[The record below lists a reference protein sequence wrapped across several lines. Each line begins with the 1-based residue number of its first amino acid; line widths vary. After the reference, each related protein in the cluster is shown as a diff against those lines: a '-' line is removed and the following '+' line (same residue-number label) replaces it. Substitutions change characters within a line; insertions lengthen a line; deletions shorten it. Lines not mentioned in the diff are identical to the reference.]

1 MTRAAEVAVRRLEPA
16 ETALVAGRIAE
27 AFLVLDA
34 TRWLVP
40 DAGRRQAVLAR
51 NFEILVDHAMRHG
64 LVYGTE
70 DRDAVAVWFPSVG
83 EPVPP
88 PVDYAARLAAAC
100 GEWTE
105 RFAHLDE
112 LFAANHP
119 HPDHHH
125 LAFLAVRPA
134 RQGQGLGTALLR
146 HHHAW
151 LDAHGVPGYLE
162 ASSELS
168 RDLYARHGYRVAEPF
183 RLPDGTPFW
192 PMWRDPR

>member
-1 MTRAAEVAVRRLEPA
+1 MTTGAAVRRLGPA

-27 AFLVLDA
+27 AFMVLDA

-40 DAGRRQAVLAR
+40 DATRRRAALAGH
-51 NFEILVDHAMRHG
+51 FEILVDHAMRHG
-64 LVYGTE
+64 LVHGSA
-70 DRDAVAVWFPSVG
+70 DLAAVAVWFPSVG
-83 EPVPP
+83 EPAPP
-88 PVDYAARLAAAC
+88 PENYAARLAAAC

-125 LAFLAVRPA
+125 LAFLAVRPD

-151 LDAHGVPGYLE
+151 LDANGVPGYLE
-162 ASSELS
+162 ASSERS
-168 RDLYARHGYRVAEPF
+168 RDLYARHGYRVGEPF